1 MPARAGAVDNAAL
14 ADLERAHPVVVRGG
28 QRHANEHY
36 AGPGLS
42 PFCDQPLPPPPVD
55 CVRRGFGHADDL
67 PAVRGQVRDQVAHWG
82 MSKARIADLV
92 AAVNELVSNALVH
105 GGGRGVLRVWRD
117 AAVGTVTCEVSG
129 PGQIA
134 DQLVGRRFVPP
145 SAGGAH
151 GLWLVNQLCD
161 LVELRSHRNRTTV
174 RVHLRVDGQPG
185 AAALS
190 KAPPPY
196 LSRTSSESRI
206 ASPTRLNAMT
216 VMIKMIAGG

>member
-1 MPARAGAVDNAAL
+1 MVIRAGH
-14 ADLERAHPVVVRGG
+14 EHP
-28 QRHANEHY
+28 NEHY

-42 PFCDQPLPPPPVD
+42 PFCDLPLPAPPAD
-55 CVRRGFGHADDL
+55 CIRRSFNGVGSL
-67 PAVRGQVRDQVAHWG
+67 PAVRRDLSDRASRFG
-82 MSKARIADLV
+82 LPTGRIADLV
-92 AAVNELVSNALVH
+92 AAVNELVSNALLH
-105 GGGRGVLRVWRD
+105 GGGQGVLRVWRD
-117 AAVGTVTCEVSG
+117 AAAGTVTCEVSG

-134 DQLVGRRFVPP
+134 DQLAGRRFVPP

-190 KAPPPY
+190 AAAAPPPY